1 MISSMEYRRLARL
14 VLVGALALSVAA
26 CGKRKNDGDDDAD
39 AGAVDAAPCT
49 ELGCFIVDC
58 ATKGLPPTTISGTV
72 YAPNGTLP
80 LYGVNVYIPASDPG
94 PLPDGA
100 VCDRCAN
107 GLPGGSWVSTTT
119 DEAGRFTL
127 VDVPATTDVPL
138 VIQTGKW
145 RKQLVLPTVAAC
157 QDIPLSTAETSLPK
171 NKSEGD
177 MPKIAITTGDADAL
191 ECLPRKLGVD
201 DSEFSIDSGT
211 GNIHLYDGENGANN
225 FVAGWA
231 GGAGP
236 FPDAQTLWSDVNKL
250 KNYDIVFLSCEG
262 AQNAG
267 TKPQPSLDA
276 MKAYADLGGRVFA
289 SHWHNIWISGHWQ
302 GTGSGQKPAVWG
314 GTTIAT
320 GGVADWSSGGDPPS
334 PDHID
339 ETGHA
344 KGVSFA
350 DWMENVGGSPTMRGV
365 IPTSEGK
372 LTANALDM
380 TKAERW
386 VYYDQTLKRPQ
397 IFQFTTPLE
406 AASTERCGKVVFSDM
421 HVSSGSTSRTAN
433 PFPGTGV
440 SGNGCSTAELTPQEK
455 ALAFI
460 FFDLASC
467 VGVIK

>member
-1 MISSMEYRRLARL
+1 MISRMKYRGLSCV
-14 VLVGALALSVAA
+14 VLVGALAVAA
-26 CGKRKNDGDDDAD
+26 CGKRNDNGDDDGDGGIGD
-39 AGAVDAAPCT
+39 AQECT

-58 ATKGLPPTTISGTV
+58 AVKGLPPTTISGTV

-107 GLPGGSWVSTTT
+107 GLPGGSWVATTT
-119 DEAGRFTL
+119 DEAGHFTL
-127 VDVPATTDVPL
+127 VDVPATDNVPL
-138 VIQTGKW
+138 IIQTGKW
-145 RKQLVLPTVAAC
+145 RKQLTLPTVAAC
-157 QDIPLSTAETSLPK
+157 QDVALTTAQTSLPK

-191 ECLPRKLGVD
+191 ECLPRKLGIA
-201 DSEFSIDSGT
+201 DSEFSIDTGT
-211 GNIHLYDGENGANN
+211 GTIHMYDGENGAKD

-236 FPDAQTLWSDVNKL
+236 FPQATTLWDDANKL

-262 AQNAG
+262 AQNPG
-267 TKPQPSLDA
+267 TKPQTSLDA

-289 SHWHNIWISGHWQ
+289 SHWHNIWISGQWS
-302 GTGSGQKPAVWG
+302 GSGVSNKPAVWG
-314 GTTIAT
+314 GRTIAM
-320 GGVADWSSGGDPPS
+320 GGLADWADNGDLGS
-334 PDHID
+334 PDTID
-339 ETGHA
+339 EAGHA
-344 KGVSFA
+344 KGPSFA
-350 DWMENVGGSPTMRGV
+350 TWMQNVGASPAGMRGI

-372 LTANALDM
+372 RTANALDT

-386 VYYDQTLKRPQ
+386 VMFNPTTPYPQ

-406 AASTERCGKVVFSDM
+406 AAATERCGKVVFSDM
-421 HVSSGSTSRTAN
+421 HVSSGSTSRDATA
-433 PFPGTGV
+433 FPG
-440 SGNGCSTAELTPQEK
+440 GCANTPLTPQEK

-467 VGVIK
+467 VGVIQ